1 MSYLERARKLFDEAR
16 EVRRQIHQNPEV
28 GFELPETMAFIK
40 KKLDEHHIEYSQLGD
55 TYSLVGTLGDPN
67 KGKTLLLR
75 ADMDAIPMAE
85 EADLEFASKKECS
98 HLCGHDLHATSLL
111 VALIMLKE
119 DEDALQGQIKFL
131 FQPAEETLNGGKLM
145 LEKGILENPKP
156 DAGMALHMW
165 PNGKKAGIL
174 IQKEEALAS
183 ALNFKIEIKGKGAH
197 GALPY
202 NGIDPVFVAS
212 QIINGANGILA
223 RELPSN
229 KGASLSMGYIHA
241 PGGAI
246 NIIPPNAYLE
256 GTSRSLYSESAEHVA
271 QRLPEIV
278 EHIGKAFR
286 AETKYEVAASVPAL
300 INTSS
305 MSELVK
311 KSAEEVLGTDYEV
324 AYIEPILASE
334 DYAHIASQLPESCYF
349 FVSCPLPDEDGNVFA
364 VHHPKVVFNEEA
376 LVIGPATMAQAAVNW
391 LKNNCNKN

>member
-1 MSYLERARKLFDEAR
+1 MSYLEKARKLFDEAKA
-16 EVRRQIHQNPEV
+16 VRRQIHQNPEV
-28 GFELPETMAFIK
+28 GFELPETVELIK
-40 KKLDEHHIEYSQLGD
+40 KKLDEHNIAYSQLGD
-55 TYSLVGTLGDPN
+55 TCAIVGTLGDPS

-75 ADMDAIPMAE
+75 GDMDAIPMVE
-85 EADLEFASKKECS
+85 EAELEFASKKECS

-111 VALIMLKE
+111 IALIMLKE
-119 DEDALQGQIKFL
+119 DEDKLQGQIKFL

-165 PNGKKAGIL
+165 PNGKKTGIL
-174 IQKEEALAS
+174 IQKKEALAS

-229 KGASLSMGYIHA
+229 KGASLSMGYINA

-256 GTSRSLYSESAEHVA
+256 GTSRSLYSESAKHVA

-286 AETKYEVAASVPAL
+286 AETEYEVAANAPAL
-300 INTSS
+300 INTLE

-311 KSAEEVLGTDYEV
+311 ESAEEALGSEYSVE
-324 AYIEPILASE
+324 YIEPILASE
-334 DYAHIASQLPESCYF
+334 DYAHIASHLPESCYF
-349 FVSCPLPDEDGNVFA
+349 FVSCPSPDEDGNVYA
-364 VHHPKVVFNEEA
+364 VHNPKVVFNEEA
-376 LVIGPATMAQAAVNW
+376 LIIGPATMAQAAVNW
-391 LKNNCNKN
+391 LKKNSK

>member
-1 MSYLERARKLFDEAR
+1 MSYFERAKKLFDEAR

-28 GFELPETMAFIK
+28 GFELPETMELIK
-40 KKLDEHHIEYSQLGD
+40 EKLEKYDIAYSRLGD
-55 TYSLVGTLGDPN
+55 TYALVGTLGDPG

-85 EADLEFASKKECS
+85 GSDLEFASKKECS
-98 HLCGHDLHATSLL
+98 HLCGHDLHAVSLL

-119 DEDALQGQIKFL
+119 DEDKLRGQIKFL

-145 LEKGILENPKP
+145 LEKGVLENPKP

-165 PNGKKAGIL
+165 PNGEKPGIL

-183 ALNFKIEIKGKGAH
+183 ALNFKIEIRGKGAH

-229 KGASLSMGYIHA
+229 KGASLSMGYINA

-246 NIIPPNAYLE
+246 NIIPPNVYLE
-256 GTSRSLYSESAEHVA
+256 GTSRSLYTESAEHIG

-286 AETKYEVAASVPAL
+286 AETKYEAVANVPAL
-300 INTSS
+300 INTLE

-311 KSAEEVLGTDYEV
+311 ESAEEVLGAEYAVE
-324 AYIEPILASE
+324 YIGPFLASE
-334 DYAHIASQLPESCYF
+334 DYAHIASRLPESCYF
-349 FVSCPLPDEDGNVFA
+349 FVSCPLPDETGQVYA

-376 LVIGPATMAQAAVNW
+376 LIYGPATMAQAAVNW
-391 LKNNCNKN
+391 LKNHCR

>member
-1 MSYLERARKLFDEAR
+1 MSYLERARKLFNEAKD
-16 EVRRQIHQNPEV
+16 VRRKIHQNPEV
-28 GFELPETMAFIK
+28 GFELPQTMELIK
-40 KKLDEHHIEYSQLGD
+40 KKLDEHKIAYSQLGD
-55 TYSLVGTLGDPN
+55 TYALVGTLGNPN
-67 KGKTLLLR
+67 KGKTILLR
-75 ADMDAIPMAE
+75 GDMDAIPMIE
-85 EADLEFASKKECS
+85 NADLEFASKKECS
-98 HLCGHDLHATSLL
+98 HLCGHDLNATSLL
-111 VALIMLKE
+111 IALIMLKE
-119 DEDALQGQIKFL
+119 DEDKLNGQIKFL

-165 PNGKKAGIL
+165 PNGEKPGIL
-174 IQKEEALAS
+174 IQKEQALAS

-229 KGASLSMGYIHA
+229 KGASLSMGYINA

-256 GTSRSLYSESAEHVA
+256 GTSRSLYNETAKHIEK
-271 QRLPEIV
+271 RLPEIV

-286 AETKYEVAASVPAL
+286 AETKYEVAANAPAL
-300 INTSS
+300 VNTLE
-305 MSELVK
+305 MSKLVK
-311 KSAEEVLGTDYEV
+311 ESAQEVLGSEYSVEYT
-324 AYIEPILASE
+324 EPLLASE
-334 DYAHIASQLPESCYF
+334 DYAHIASRLPESCYF

-364 VHHPKVVFNEEA
+364 VHHPKVIFNEEA
-376 LVIGPATMAQAAVNW
+376 LIIGPATMAQAAVNW
-391 LKNNCNKN
+391 LNKNCN